1 MTDITI
7 LLHSAL
13 TLMLAGMLSVFV
25 FLSLLVWLVLMMS
38 KLLCRSQA
46 PLAPSTTHVEG
57 SEQASSLRRKRV
69 AAIAVAI
76 QRYRQPSD
84 N

>member
-1 MTDITI
+1 MTDITV
-7 LLHSAL
+7 LLHSAFI
-13 TLMLAGMLSVFV
+13 LMLAGMLSVFV
-25 FLSLLVWLVLMMS
+25 FLSLLVWLVFMMS

-46 PLAPSTTHVEG
+46 PLSPSTTRVESG
-57 SEQASSLRRKRV
+57 EQASSLQRMRV